1 LVYKGRIG
9 EEGMPSYFQK
19 SGPVYSNVSF
29 IKRALYQS
37 PNRSLPFYDIVLD
50 LLKNW
55 RNIGRAEAEQL
66 VTYALYAKRSFF
78 EEDEETGLW
87 SVKRHYDPNLNNV
100 VEFLNRKLQP
110 YPVKKLVQKLKWK
123 DESSLL
129 EGLSCDLRF
138 TSIQSK
144 GIEYWMLS
152 DWVIVND
159 NVHSFL
165 VDNKQETITW
175 DKATSIMI
183 TDFGL
188 NSDQVIFAP
197 EIDERFYCNDGVI
210 SIDLVENETKGVI
223 QFEDVPI
230 EINEEV
236 ARSSLLVCK
245 YIQSCGQVSTRDII
259 LDIFNIKSYKKV
271 YPLYK
276 IALENFLDGLNLV
289 IQNDQGNWRLL
300 EEANLELGE
309 INYWDY
315 SVYNSIPVIPNA
327 EHLIDYG
334 LNQSNNQGQKSN
346 NIIID
351 YESSNEYNKV
361 KNIHHIT
368 YYERVKGY
376 LLAPKFWSGMLVE
389 DTGNVNVKV
398 DGYSYSWLWKR
409 HNGKVYFYGNGVKD
423 LFFDF
428 SLKPGHQL
436 KYHFKDESSLD
447 IFIGEINKDIA
458 NEQARYLDIG
468 RLVEESQR
476 VNKSFFTIMCE
487 ILATYPTGMHWT
499 TLLDKVNALRPTTKN
514 TIYNL
519 LSQNQCFVQV
529 DDKKGYWRIDITK
542 LSRFYTNESGTDVE
556 EDYDLDTPDFFQSS
570 EAEFNSSNRNGD
582 TEVRKKRTRKKQIY
596 TNQSLWD
603 RFSKWASKQKG
614 IRYETAVRK
623 SKNKKELVSI
633 LLPAYAKLLC
643 RLASSRKRYYF
654 DEMDFV
660 QEGFFG
666 LIRAIELYTPEKG
679 VSLGN
684 YAKKHVLSVMLR
696 KMTDY
701 ETLIRLPVHI
711 HEKLRGIDLF
721 INEFI
726 IQQGKW
732 PEYND
737 LYEEYGPSL
746 NEMMC
751 LDLQR
756 KIDYISF
763 ELLWSEDIECNL
775 LASLNSNIYL
785 DTKSKPLY
793 HNDKDFGALLSELEL
808 LNNCT
813 EVDADVFLDDIIVDD
828 VVNEIILKDIVTNQL
843 LRVLTEREQQVI
855 LLRFGLKD
863 GIERTLETV
872 GEYFNLTRERVRQIE
887 KKALEKLAKT
897 ASELELDLFIQ

>member
-1 LVYKGRIG
+1 
-9 EEGMPSYFQK
+9 MPSYFQK
-19 SGPVYSNVSF
+19 SGPVYSNVSI

-55 RNIGRAEAEQL
+55 GNIGRSEAERL

-78 EEDEETGLW
+78 EEDEETSLW
-87 SVKRHYDPNLNNV
+87 SVKRHYDSNVDNV
-100 VEFLNRKLQP
+100 VEFLKRRHEP
-110 YPVKKLVQKLKWK
+110 YPVKKLVQNLKWK
-123 DESSLL
+123 DQSALL

-144 GIEYWMLS
+144 GVEYWMLS

-159 NVHSFL
+159 NVYSFL
-165 VDNKQETITW
+165 VDNKQESITW
-175 DKATSIMI
+175 DEAISIMI
-183 TDFGL
+183 TDFAL
-188 NSDQVIFAP
+188 NSNQIIFAP

-210 SIDLVENETKGVI
+210 SIDLVENETKGII
-223 QFEDVPI
+223 QFEDVPV

-236 ARSSLLVCK
+236 ARCSLLVCK
-245 YIQSCGQVSTRDII
+245 YVQSCGQVSTSDII
-259 LDIFNIKSYKKV
+259 LDIFNIKSYKKG

-276 IALENFLDGLNLV
+276 LALEHFLDGLNQV
-289 IQNDQGNWRLL
+289 IQNDQGNWRYL
-300 EEANLELGE
+300 EEVNLELRG

-327 EHLIDYG
+327 EHLINYE
-334 LNQSNNQGQKSN
+334 LKQSNNLGLKSN
-346 NIIID
+346 NSILG
-351 YESSNEYNKV
+351 YESPIENNKV
-361 KNIHHIT
+361 KYTHHVT

-389 DTGNVNVKV
+389 DAGNINVNV

-409 HNGKVYFYGNGVKD
+409 QKGKVYFYGNGVKD

-428 SLKPGHQL
+428 TFKPGHELQ
-436 KYHFKDESSLD
+436 YQFKDESSLD
-447 IFIGEINKDIA
+447 ILIGEINKDIA

-468 RLVEESQR
+468 RLVEESRR
-476 VNKSFFTIMCE
+476 VNKSFFTIICE

-514 TIYNL
+514 NIYNL
-519 LSQNQCFVQV
+519 LSQNECFVQV

-542 LSRFYTNESGTDVE
+542 LSRFYIDEYGTDVE
-556 EDYDLDTPDFFQSS
+556 EDNDLVTPDFFQSS
-570 EAEFNSSNRNGD
+570 SEAELNLPNRNRE
-582 TEVRKKRTRKKQIY
+582 TEVRKKRTRKKQKY

-603 RFSKWASKQKG
+603 RFSMWASKQRG
-614 IRYETAVRK
+614 IRYETAFRK
-623 SKNKKELVSI
+623 SKNENEIVSI

-643 RLASSRKRYYF
+643 KMASSRKRYYF

-660 QEGFFG
+660 QEGFLG
-666 LIRAIELYTPEKG
+666 LVRAIELYTPDKG
-679 VSLGN
+679 VSFGN
-684 YAKKHVLSVMLR
+684 YAKKHVLSKMLR
-696 KMTDY
+696 KMNDY

-711 HEKLRGIDLF
+711 HEKLRGLDLF

-732 PEYND
+732 PGYID

-751 LDLQR
+751 LDLHR

-763 ELLWSEDIECNL
+763 ELLWSENIECNL
-775 LASLNSNIYL
+775 LTSLNSNVHL

-793 HNDKDFGALLSELEL
+793 HDDKDFGALLSELVL

-813 EVDADVFLDDIIVDD
+813 EVDTEVFWDDIIVDD
-828 VVNEIILKDIVTNQL
+828 VVNERILKDIVTNQL
-843 LRVLTEREQQVI
+843 LRELTEREQQVI
-855 LLRFGLKD
+855 RLRFGLED

-887 KKALEKLAKT
+887 KKALGKLAKS